1 MVHLRLIVLTIAA
14 AATCVTLA
22 AEPKKPAA
30 KPAAKSASS
39 ATTAAAEKVRDWRA
53 IDTNKDNLIS
63 PEEMEAWLK
72 ANQGPDK

>member
-1 MVHLRLIVLTIAA
+1 MVHFRLIVLTIAA
-14 AATCVTLA
+14 AATCATLA

-30 KPAAKSASS
+30 KPAAKSASL
-39 ATTAAAEKVRDWRA
+39 ATTGAAEKVRDWRA